1 MEVSVNY
8 GYALRFEH
16 VKNFIEN
23 NFKLKEILSQEYD
36 IDDIDIDRD
45 KENDIDE
52 NKEDNTVENNDINE
66 NKEDNTVEN
75 DYIVEITHMD
85 DLDEKYDI
93 YDWENI
99 IKIMNQYLSSDDNFK
114 FVIFGDYHHFK
125 IYLSHKIFK
134 IKDAYKYSEQ
144 NYFNGII
151 KYTDIPKKNEIDEYY
166 KLFSEKYNFNHNDL
180 MYNMFFHVE
189 YHGY

>member
-52 NKEDNTVENNDINE
+52 NKEDNTVENYDINE

-75 DYIVEITHMD
+75 DYI
-85 DLDEKYDI
+85 DEKQRR
-93 YDWENI
+93 
-99 IKIMNQYLSSDDNFK
+99 QYC
-114 FVIFGDYHHFK
+114 
-125 IYLSHKIFK
+125 
-134 IKDAYKYSEQ
+134 
-144 NYFNGII
+144 
-151 KYTDIPKKNEIDEYY
+151 
-166 KLFSEKYNFNHNDL
+166 
-180 MYNMFFHVE
+180 
-189 YHGY
+189 

>member
-1 MEVSVNY
+1 M
-8 GYALRFEH
+8 
-16 VKNFIEN
+16 K
-23 NFKLKEILSQEYD
+23 
-36 IDDIDIDRD
+36 
-45 KENDIDE
+45 
-52 NKEDNTVENNDINE
+52 NKEDNTVENYDINE

-85 DLDEKYDI
+85 VLDEKYDI
-93 YDWENI
+93 YDWEKI

-125 IYLSHKIFK
+125 IYLSHKTFK